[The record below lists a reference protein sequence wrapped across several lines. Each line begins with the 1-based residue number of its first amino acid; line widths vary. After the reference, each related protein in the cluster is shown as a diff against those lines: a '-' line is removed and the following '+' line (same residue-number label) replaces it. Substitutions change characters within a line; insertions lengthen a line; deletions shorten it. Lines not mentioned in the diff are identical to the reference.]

1 MLSFPKTALALT
13 LLAATAAQAQFGGP
27 PAAPPLTQVH
37 DPAAIRPPA
46 GARVALIEFVDME
59 CPVCGHVNPI
69 VMQAV
74 AKYNIPLV
82 RHDFP
87 LPYHAWSTQ
96 AAINARWFDTKSKK
110 LGDEYRDT
118 VFASQA
124 SITTAAILQQFT
136 QKFASDRKIQLPF
149 AVDPQGT
156 LAAAVKAD
164 FALGQ
169 RVGIEHT
176 PTLWVTTSGSKGA
189 PFIEVQDYNK
199 LFQTI
204 DQALSDTKGSK

>member
-1 MLSFPKTALALT
+1 MLSFSKTALALT
-13 LLAATAAQAQFGGP
+13 ILAATAAQAQFGGP
-27 PAAPPLTQVH
+27 AAPPLTQVH
-37 DPAAIRPPA
+37 DAAAIKPPA
-46 GARVALIEFVDME
+46 GARVAIVEFEDME

-69 VMQAV
+69 VRQA
-74 AKYNIPLV
+74 AMKYNIPLV

-96 AAINARWFDTKSKK
+96 AAINARWFDTKSKAI
-110 LGDEYRDT
+110 GDDYRDQ
-118 VFASQA
+118 VFANQP
-124 SITTAAILQQFT
+124 SITTLEVLQQFT
-136 QKFASDRKIQLPF
+136 QKFAAGHNIQLPF
-149 AVDPQGT
+149 ALDPQGT

-169 RVGIEHT
+169 RIGIQHT
-176 PTLWVTTSGSKGA
+176 PTIWVTTSGSKGL

-204 DQALSDTKGSK
+204 DQALADTKGSK

>member
-1 MLSFPKTALALT
+1 MLSFSKSALT
-13 LLAATAAQAQFGGP
+13 LTILAATAAQAQFGGP
-27 PAAPPLTQVH
+27 AAAPPLTQVH
-37 DPAAIRPPA
+37 DAAAIKPPA
-46 GARVALIEFVDME
+46 GARVAIVEFEDME

-69 VMQAV
+69 VRQA
-74 AKYNIPLV
+74 AMKYNIPLV

-96 AAINARWFDTKSKK
+96 AAINARWFDTKSKA
-110 LGDEYRDT
+110 LGDEYRDQ
-118 VFASQA
+118 VFANQP
-124 SITTAAILQQFT
+124 SITTLEVLQQFT
-136 QKFASDRKIQLPF
+136 QKFAAGHNIQLPF
-149 AVDPQGT
+149 ALDPQGT

-169 RVGIEHT
+169 RIGIQHT
-176 PTLWVTTSGSKGA
+176 PTIWVTTSGSKGL